1 MVVETNKIKLVDL
14 RVYRKELGVEV
25 DDEMPKALVYL
36 NQYDGKYHNLLETSE
51 EYPFMKR
58 VPYSNTTT
66 DNISFGTKL
75 LVENP
80 SQIETVGICAIE
92 CKDPFIEE
100 VRKEKYRDIKEI
112 EDMILYSDLYF
123 KDRVGIIKRRSNQK
137 DKKRKLARILNRDWE
152 RNCHYQDNI
161 FLVGAEIKN
170 SKNKAKSKK

>member
-80 SQIETVGICAIE
+80 SQIEDVGICAIE

-112 EDMILYSDLYF
+112 
-123 KDRVGIIKRRSNQK
+123 
-137 DKKRKLARILNRDWE
+137 
-152 RNCHYQDNI
+152 
-161 FLVGAEIKN
+161 
-170 SKNKAKSKK
+170 